1 MNTMTVRME
10 LKPTPLSGYLN
21 SLKWS
26 VANIFSALKLKT
38 TNASVGYTAIPDNK
52 RANGYF
58 PKVSGLHGISYS
70 ENERDRLFYG

>member
-10 LKPTPLSGYLN
+10 LEPTPLSSHLN
-21 SLKWS
+21 SLKRS
-26 VANIFSALKLKT
+26 VANIFLALKLKT
-38 TNASVGYTAIPDNK
+38 TNASVGCTALQDNK
-52 RANGYF
+52 RAKGYF